1 MAKPNPMKNL
11 KHPSHDGAPRSP
23 NPVRNRL
30 AEIKRPE
37 ETVIRRGRPT
47 MGAERRIQISVSLP
61 RSLEEVLYA
70 KSVAQGR
77 SQSLIVEDALRN
89 HLQK

>member
-1 MAKPNPMKNL
+1 
-11 KHPSHDGAPRSP
+11 
-23 NPVRNRL
+23 
-30 AEIKRPE
+30 
-37 ETVIRRGRPT
+37 